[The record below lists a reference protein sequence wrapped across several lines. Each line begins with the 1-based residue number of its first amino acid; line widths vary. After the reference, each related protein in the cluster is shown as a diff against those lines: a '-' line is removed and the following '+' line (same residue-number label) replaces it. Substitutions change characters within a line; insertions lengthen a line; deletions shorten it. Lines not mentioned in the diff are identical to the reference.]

1 MARTVERI
9 CLTPFQSPMASNKA
23 VYWLQ
28 LFSPSCSLPRSFL
41 HSPPHILALTSATD
55 VMSCCLIWD
64 VWRPNPRSLK
74 PLLLNQ
80 TCKNLPAAVNSCKS
94 LWSDHKSAEDGGF
107 AAACTRTCPSTAEN
121 QDRGHKTQQRGVLPI
136 PGEHSDFNLPHSWT
150 KKCSTDWL
158 RQVLPSA
165 GCGHEYGESEVLQY
179 APNCR
184 FTRQL
189 LSFPSLWL
197 WDLNARKKAAES
209 ILSVSPPMPSQGH
222 EHFPGKKKSPTLWQ
236 RCCAEPT
243 F

>member
-1 MARTVERI
+1 MTSSLQTTV
-9 CLTPFQSPMASNKA
+9 
-23 VYWLQ
+23 
-28 LFSPSCSLPRSFL
+28 
-41 HSPPHILALTSATD
+41 
-55 VMSCCLIWD
+55 
-64 VWRPNPRSLK
+64 
-74 PLLLNQ
+74 LLNQ
-80 TCKNLPAAVNSCKS
+80 TCKNLPAAVNSRKS
-94 LWSDHKSAEDGGF
+94 LWSDHKPAEDGGV
-107 AAACTRTCPSTAEN
+107 AAACTRNCSFTAEN

-136 PGEHSDFNLPHSWT
+136 PGEHSDFNLPHSWK

-197 WDLNARKKAAES
+197 WDLKRSKES
-209 ILSVSPPMPSQGH
+209 SWISPPMPSQGH
-222 EHFPGKKKSPTLWQ
+222 GHFPGKKKSPTHAQ